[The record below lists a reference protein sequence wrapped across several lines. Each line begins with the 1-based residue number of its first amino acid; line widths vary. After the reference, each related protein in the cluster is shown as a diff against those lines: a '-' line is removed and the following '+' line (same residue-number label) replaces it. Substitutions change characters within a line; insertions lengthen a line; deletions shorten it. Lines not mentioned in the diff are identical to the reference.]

1 MTDHSETQTAGEGE
15 ELAQFTRM
23 DEGTAE
29 DWEIIGKEYMKL
41 AGGVVDRVLA
51 HMQLLKDDFGGF
63 QVDRLTHC
71 LQTATR
77 AYRDGRDEEYVVCC
91 LLHDIGDVLGTYHHG
106 AVAAAILKPFVSE
119 ANRWMLENHTDFQG
133 YYYYEFVGLDKN
145 RRDKFKDS
153 PYYEHTREFIDKYD
167 MPAFDPDYPTMS
179 LDEFEPMMRR
189 VMRKQLKSKIAKY
202 AAE

>member
-1 MTDHSETQTAGEGE
+1 MTDHSESQ
-15 ELAQFTRM
+15 ELSQFTRM
-23 DEGTAE
+23 DEGTSE
-29 DWEIIGKEYMKL
+29 DWEIIGKEFMKL
-41 AGGVVDRVLA
+41 AGGVADRVLA

-77 AYRDGRDEEYVVCC
+77 AYRDGKDEEYVVCA

-133 YYYYEFVGLDKN
+133 YYYYEFVGLDRN
-145 RRDKFKDS
+145 RRDLFKDS

-167 MPAFDPDYPTMS
+167 MPAFDPNYPTMT
-179 LDEFEPMMRR
+179 LDEFAPMVRR